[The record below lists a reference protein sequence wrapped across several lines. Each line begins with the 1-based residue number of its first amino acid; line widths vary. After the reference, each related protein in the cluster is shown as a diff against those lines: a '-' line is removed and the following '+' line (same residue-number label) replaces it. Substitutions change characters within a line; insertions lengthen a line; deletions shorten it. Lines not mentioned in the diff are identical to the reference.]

1 MKKKIVIALG
11 GNALGEN
18 NQEQIEAVELAT
30 THIVDLI
37 EAGHQVV
44 IVHGNGPQVGKIQL
58 AFSQGLKIDDNLE
71 MMPLPESIAMSQG
84 YIGYHLQHAVLN
96 HLQARKIDK
105 EVATLLTQV
114 VVDPLDESFNKP
126 SKPIGPFYTLE
137 QIEKNNIEHYVEDSG
152 RGYRQVVASPKPL
165 NFLETNII
173 QNAIDSDNVVI
184 CGGGGGIPL
193 VRTDHG
199 YEAVDAVIDKDAC
212 AALLARKIDADMLII
227 LTAVEQVAI
236 NFGKENEQWLDKL
249 DLETLAQYVEEGHF
263 APGSM
268 LPKVEAAAEFVENV
282 ENGVAI
288 ITSLEAAK
296 EAIEGKKGTA
306 ISAS

>member
-18 NQEQIEAVELAT
+18 NKEQIEAVELAT

-44 IVHGNGPQVGKIQL
+44 VVHGNGPQVGKIQL
-58 AFSQGLKIDDNLE
+58 AFSQGLKIDENLE

-84 YIGYHLQHAVLN
+84 YIGFHLQQAILN
-96 HLQARKIDK
+96 HLQERKIDK

-114 VVDPLDESFNKP
+114 VVDPLDESFQNP

-137 QIEKNNIEHYVEDSG
+137 EIEKNNIQHYIEDSG
-152 RGYRQVVASPKPL
+152 RGYRQVVSSPKPL

-173 QNAIDSDNVVI
+173 KNAIDSDNILI

-193 VRTDHG
+193 KRTSHG
-199 YEAVDAVIDKDAC
+199 YEAVEAVIDKDAC
-212 AALLARKIDADMLII
+212 ASLLARKINADLLII

-236 NFGKENEQWLDKL
+236 NFGKENEKWLDKL
-249 DLETLAQYVEEGHF
+249 NLETVELYVEEGHF

-268 LPKVEAAAEFVENV
+268 LPKVEAAAEFVESV

-296 EAIEGKKGTA
+296 EAIEGKKGTV
-306 ISAS
+306 ISSS